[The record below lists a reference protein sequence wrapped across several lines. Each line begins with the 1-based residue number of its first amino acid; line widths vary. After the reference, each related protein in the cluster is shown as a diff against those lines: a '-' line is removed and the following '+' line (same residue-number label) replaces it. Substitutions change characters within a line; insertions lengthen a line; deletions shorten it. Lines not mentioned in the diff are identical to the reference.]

1 MIRFLNDL
9 MIVVWRW
16 FNIPQVGQKGMTF
29 QAGFV
34 DGIENFRN
42 DHSELGLTS
51 NPEAMR
57 YAWNF
62 FVFEHNRYKQK
73 VW

>member
-16 FNIPQVGQKGMTF
+16 FNIPQVGQKGVTF
-29 QAGFV
+29 RADFI
-34 DGIENFRN
+34 DGIEKFRN
-42 DHSELGLTS
+42 EHSDLGLTS

-62 FVFEHNRYKQK
+62 FVFEHSRDNKK
-73 VW
+73 VM